1 MCEPLKVLGL
11 CPGKQSRFGID
22 RNSRDF
28 GQGGIIPNPEY
39 CHDKVF
45 ILLDKGNFSTV
56 PPGARRGDAGHK
68 FVCLEV
74 EVQLAQPTAIPKGRA

>member
-11 CPGKQSRFGID
+11 CPGKQSRSGID

-45 ILLDKGNFSTV
+45 IPLDKGNFSTV
-56 PPGARRGDAGHK
+56 PSGAHRGDAGHK

-74 EVQLAQPTAIPKGRA
+74 EVGLAQPTAIPKGRA